1 MTSTEKEL
9 DRKPPTILEQPAKP
23 APVLDDDGLG
33 PTNEDEDGFGL
44 PADESMD
51 SVEQSVTRDK
61 QSARVAASGSAG
73 EDPSEEVDETSAG
86 GLHFPDD
93 RA

>member
-9 DRKPPTILEQPAKP
+9 YRKPPTILDDPAKP
-23 APVLDDDGLG
+23 APVIDDDGLG
-33 PTNEDEDGFGL
+33 PRDEDEGGLGL

-61 QSARVAASGSAG
+61 QSARGAASGRAG
-73 EDPSEEVDETSAG
+73 ENPSEEVDETSAG
-86 GLHFPDD
+86 GLRFPGDG
-93 RA
+93 A